1 MPREKEGYRDNM
13 EALLEYFG
21 GKRLLSIEDVAE
33 YCGRDRRFVKKRFG
47 IDKNGIMLPVL
58 ARRMCD

>member
-21 GKRLLSIEDVAE
+21 DRRLLSIADVAK
-33 YCGRDRRFVKKRFG
+33 YCGRDRRFVIKRFG
-47 IDKNGIMLPVL
+47 LDKNGIMLPVL